1 MTLIFLIRHGEN
13 EYVGK
18 GKLAGWLPG
27 VHLNEKGV
35 AQAKTLVDHF
45 VKIPLQAIYSS
56 PLERTVETA
65 SPLAEAKGLEIV
77 EREGLGEIR
86 YGRWEGRSLKALR
99 KRNLWPIIQST
110 PSLARFPDGESFV
123 EAQDRVVSEI
133 EFLRSRHK
141 GKKGSFA
148 CVSHAD
154 VIKLIL
160 AHYIG
165 LHIDLFQR
173 LSVSPASISALHID
187 PGIHLLTLNDTSA
200 SRGAIDG

>member
-1 MTLIFLIRHGEN
+1 MTLIYLIRHGEN

-18 GKLAGWLPG
+18 GKIAGWLPG
-27 VHLNEKGV
+27 VHLNEKGK
-35 AQAKTLVDHF
+35 AQAKALTNHF
-45 VKIPLQAIYSS
+45 EKIPLQAIYSS

-65 SPLAEAKGLEIV
+65 SPLAEAKGLKIV

-86 YGRWEGRSLKALR
+86 YGSWEGRSLKVLR
-99 KRNLWPIIQST
+99 KRKLWPIIQST

-141 GKKGSFA
+141 GKKGLFA

-173 LSVSPASISALHID
+173 LSVLPASISALHID
-187 PGIHLLTLNDTSA
+187 PGIHLLTLNDTGA
-200 SRGAIDG
+200 SRAAIDG

>member
-1 MTLIFLIRHGEN
+1 
-13 EYVGK
+13 
-18 GKLAGWLPG
+18 
-27 VHLNEKGV
+27 
-35 AQAKTLVDHF
+35 
-45 VKIPLQAIYSS
+45 
-56 PLERTVETA
+56 
-65 SPLAEAKGLEIV
+65 
-77 EREGLGEIR
+77 
-86 YGRWEGRSLKALR
+86 
-99 KRNLWPIIQST
+99 
-110 PSLARFPDGESFV
+110 LARFPDGESFV
-123 EAQDRVVSEI
+123 EAQDRAVSEI

-200 SRGAIDG
+200 SRVAIDG